1 MGVKQLSHRP
11 GRLSE
16 AIKKEV
22 SDILKNEIKDPRLG
36 FVTIT
41 LVEVSGDLRY
51 ARVFVSVLGSEDEQ
65 KATSL
70 VLERAVGYIRSEI
83 GKRIRLRYT
92 PEIIFKLDNSIERG
106 TRIIKLMEEV
116 KSGGDSGQ

>member
-1 MGVKQLSHRP
+1 MSHRP